1 MLKLSYPGR
10 FYMYR
15 CQNFESIM
23 AITNINNKDQINKS
37 ASVVN
42 TSTTTT
48 GATKSDNVS
57 IIETKKPKDEIL
69 KQLGITAEQYLEIC
83 TNNPSFETLSL
94 EQQLEYISKANTK
107 NPTDKQIQQDNTAT
121 SATATST
128 TENASTQSTE
138 ASQETSGFF
147 FDKASFSQPSK
158 TKEDINAK
166 INTYIQEHAKNRF
179 MFADENNLKSAED
192 WDALSDEEKAKY
204 IKDSTKILDSNYGE
218 LLQGSSLSTI
228 DAALDVMMT
237 ELLAASH
244 SQLSIDQ
251 FYGIKDGDRFVLD
264 QIGRE
269 EAVYSYLN
277 DVDLIE
283 TDMNCK
289 SSLSEI
295 DKQRLERE
303 RVLSNAVADIT
314 GNENICLTTAK
325 EYLKLHNIT
334 EYEVVDAYLNKKLEN
349 GEKLSEYETK
359 KYNEFKELKS
369 SETFSILIKD
379 AKYQGLQNLKEQYKE
394 AVAEGNENKAKEIKQ
409 VLNSPESKA
418 IKKWGRAHS
427 KEEVKTTEEY
437 EAFMSSHYGIN
448 SNKGAFADPAK
459 QAGLVLSYLAEEVP
473 EEKRAEVFVK
483 ILQGFKAQGPEKLD
497 VQIKLLEIGLQ
508 KEEYAEKLAKEAD
521 LATLNMSAN
530 NNVRGQKKMAPKA
543 KHIINKRNVEAMNN
557 AKTDEAKAEQR
568 KMITESIA
576 VERTHGTNET
586 KNNTINDY
594 AELSSDDEIGVE
606 LIEANIS
613 ITDVNIQRNNI
624 PKINKNA
631 SEKVKIHGAENSYR
645 LLEGNQAYGLDVYTK
660 GSQAATEAAAKAGV
674 YSKFAESEQIEGF
687 KITNQRIEELFK
699 GQEKIDLLKT
709 TSDFIEN
716 CAIDNQ
722 SELYDVALNSK
733 YSEVSDYVSSKME
746 SSNKEV
752 LNIVSNLNSD
762 YKSVTGKDIEVY
774 NNEGTISNI
783 VSEFRI
789 AMEQNDTQRQ
799 IQLLGKIPSNMLS
812 SAISKISMYNVNLL
826 ATFVRLGRG
835 NELLKIPG
843 MSSDVTS
850 KVIHLMLNSSL
861 KDQKVAAKYVV
872 ENKNYFSKSTL
883 ERCQELLQ
891 DNKNT
896 YTSAPMGGVKSA
908 LQPSMSAIYPGKKQ
922 MFYKA

>member
-1 MLKLSYPGR
+1 
-10 FYMYR
+10 
-15 CQNFESIM
+15 M
-23 AITNINNKDQINKS
+23 AITNINNKDQINQS
-37 ASVVN
+37 ASLASSS
-42 TSTTTT
+42 TSNT
-48 GATKSDNVS
+48 GAAKSDNVS
-57 IIETKKPKDEIL
+57 IIETKKPKEEIL

-94 EQQLEYISKANTK
+94 EQQLEYISKTNSK
-107 NPTDKQIQQDNTAT
+107 NIAENQNQQD
-121 SATATST
+121 ST
-128 TENASTQSTE
+128 TTAAAANSASEKVSNQNSNAGKE
-138 ASQETSGFF
+138 PSGLF
-147 FDKASFSQPSK
+147 FDKASFSKESK
-158 TKEDINAK
+158 SQEDVNQK
-166 INTYIQEHAKNRF
+166 INTYIQEYAKNKF
-179 MFADENNLKSAED
+179 MFAEENNAKSQED

-204 IKDSTKILDSNYGE
+204 VKNAESFLNGKFGDILKDLSIKEFDLA
-218 LLQGSSLSTI
+218 I
-228 DAALDVMMT
+228 DGMMT
-237 ELLAASH
+237 NLLAAN
-244 SQLSIDQ
+244 
-251 FYGIKDGDRFVLD
+251 
-264 QIGRE
+264 QISMDIEHFNKADKILRE
-269 EAVYSYLN
+269 DAVYSYLN
-277 DVDLIE
+277 EVDLVE
-283 TDMNCK
+283 SDMK
-289 SSLSEI
+289 TGSSLS
-295 DKQRLERE
+295 DLDRE
-303 RVLSNAVADIT
+303 RLRQERLLADAVSFVSGRDDLCPIDAKRYLSDN
-314 GNENICLTTAK
+314 
-325 EYLKLHNIT
+325 NIT
-334 EYEVVDAYLNKKLEN
+334 EYEVLYTFLNKKKES
-349 GEKLSEYETK
+349 GEKLSNLEESQL
-359 KYNEFKELKS
+359 KELTSMMS
-369 SETFSILIKD
+369 SETFKQLLKET
-379 AKYQGLQNLKEQYKE
+379 KFQGLNQLKQEREK
-394 AVAEGNENKAKEIKQ
+394 ALAEGKTHRVEEIDK
-409 VLNSPESKA
+409 VLQSPESKLIEQWA
-418 IKKWGRAHS
+418 ANRDEKPVENTKEYEEFKNSKLGQLYSDLPSSNS
-427 KEEVKTTEEY
+427 KER
-437 EAFMSSHYGIN
+437 A
-448 SNKGAFADPAK
+448 
-459 QAGLVLSYLAEEVP
+459 VLIMAYLEKKVP
-473 EEKRAEVFVK
+473 PEKRNEVFAK
-483 ILQGFKAQGPEKLD
+483 IVQGVYAEGPQNLD
-497 VQIKLLEIGLQ
+497 LHIKLLEIGLQ
-508 KEEYAEKLAKEAD
+508 SEKYADSIVDNANLT
-521 LATLNMSAN
+521 TLNVANN
-530 NNVRGQKKMAPKA
+530 NNVRARRKVVLSAQRKLNKYNLEKA
-543 KHIINKRNVEAMNN
+543 KN
-557 AKTDEAKAEQR
+557 AQTEEERIEQR
-568 KMITESIA
+568 KIIREAIS
-576 VERTHGTNET
+576 VQKDYGTD
-586 KNNTINDY
+586 KSKDATINDY
-594 AELSSDDEIGVE
+594 AELSSDDEIGIE
-606 LIEANIS
+606 LNETNIS
-613 ITDVNIQRNNI
+613 ITDKRMQRDNIA
-624 PKINKNA
+624 KINANA

-716 CAIDNQ
+716 CAIENQ
-722 SELYDVALNSK
+722 KDLYDMALNSG

-774 NNEGTISNI
+774 NNEGDVSNI

-843 MSSDVTS
+843 MSSDVTN

>member
-1 MLKLSYPGR
+1 
-10 FYMYR
+10 
-15 CQNFESIM
+15 M
-23 AITNINNKDQINKS
+23 AITNINNKDQINKP

-42 TSTTTT
+42 NSTTTT
-48 GATKSDNVS
+48 GAAKSDNVS

-107 NPTDKQIQQDNTAT
+107 NPADKQIQQDNTAT
-121 SATATST
+121 TATSTST
-128 TENASTQSTE
+128 TENTSTQSTE
-138 ASQETSGFF
+138 ASQETSGLF

-158 TKEDINAK
+158 SKEDINAK

-237 ELLAASH
+237 ELLAATH

-251 FYGIKDGDRFVLD
+251 FYGVKDGDRFVLD

-269 EAVYSYLN
+269 DAVYSYLN
-277 DVDLIE
+277 EVDLIE
-283 TDMNCK
+283 KDMNCK

-314 GNENICLTTAK
+314 GNENICPTTAK

-379 AKYQGLQNLKEQYKE
+379 AKYQGLQNLKEQYKD
-394 AVAEGNENKAKEIKQ
+394 AVAEGNDNKAKEIQQ

-437 EAFMSSHYGIN
+437 EAFMSSHYGQK
-448 SNKGAFADPAK
+448 SKSGAFADPAK
-459 QAGLVLSYLAEEVP
+459 QAGLVLSYLADSKEVP

-521 LATLNMSAN
+521 LVALNMSAN
-530 NNVRGQKKMAPKA
+530 NNVRAKNKMVPTAQR
-543 KHIINKRNVEAMNN
+543 IMNRRNVDAMNN
-557 AKTDEAKAEQR
+557 AKTDEVKAEHC

-576 VERTHGTNET
+576 VQRAHGTDES

-594 AELSSDDEIGVE
+594 AELSSYDDIGIE
-606 LIEANIS
+606 LNETNIS
-613 ITDVNIQRNNI
+613 ITDKKMQRDNIA
-624 PKINKNA
+624 KINENA

-660 GSQAATEAAAKAGV
+660 GSRAATEAAAKAGV
-674 YSKFAESEQIEGF
+674 YSKFAESEQVEGF

-774 NNEGTISNI
+774 NNEGDVSNI